1 MCPQK
6 TINEKLNTKFN
17 LEYEGQ
23 DEKLYKLLVML
34 DQKCLSLCNS
44 GDLFRRD
51 VMGMFKCA

>member
-34 DQKCLSLCNS
+34 D
-44 GDLFRRD
+44 
-51 VMGMFKCA
+51 